1 MSPVLKAGPVSQA
14 RYEALHILV
23 RVERD
28 RAFADIALEHALERA
43 RLDARDAA
51 LCTEIVYGT
60 LRWRR
65 HLDWRLTPHLN
76 RPLAKLDPWVRALL
90 RLTAY
95 QLVYL
100 DRVPRWAAVDEAVS
114 VARLKSRVPGPAE
127 FVNAVLRS
135 LTRAPQP
142 PRLPADPIEAAAI
155 RWSFPDWMAARWM
168 RRYGAAEAERLMAA
182 LDERPPVTIRANTL
196 RISRDE
202 LARRL
207 RDEELAETDPTTL
220 APEGLAVR
228 RGAVGRWAAFT
239 AGWCSIQDEASM
251 LIARLLDP
259 QPGELVA
266 DVCAAPG
273 TKTTHLAQ
281 LMSNRGKIIAMDP
294 NAARLR
300 LLTQAATRLGVSI
313 VEAHVGGVASISG
326 RWKDRCDRVLVDAP
340 CSNLGV
346 VRRNPDVKWKR
357 EEAELDRLA
366 EKQHGILETAAGLVK
381 PGGRLVYATC
391 SLEPEENDDLVRAF
405 LDRHPAFRVDA
416 PAGFPVTPGA
426 DGMIRCLP
434 HVHGTDGF
442 TAVRLVRAGALQP
455 LRLSGKVTP

>member
-1 MSPVLKAGPVSQA
+1 MSPVLRAGPVSQA

-43 RLDARDAA
+43 RLDPRDAA
-51 LCTEIVYGT
+51 LCTEIVFGT

-65 HLDWRLTPHLN
+65 HLDWRLTPHAN
-76 RPLAKLDPWVRALL
+76 RALAKLDPWVRALL

-95 QLVYL
+95 QLIFL

-135 LTRAPQP
+135 FTRAPGP
-142 PRLPADPIEAAAI
+142 PRLPALPVEAAGV
-155 RWSFPDWMAARWM
+155 RWSFPDWMAARWID
-168 RRYGAAEAERLMAA
+168 RYGMEEAERLMAA
-182 LDERPPVTIRANTL
+182 LDERPPITIRANTL
-196 RISRDE
+196 RITRED
-202 LARRL
+202 LAARL

-220 APEGLAVR
+220 APEGLTVR
-228 RGAVGRWAAFT
+228 RGAVGRWAAFA
-239 AGWCSIQDEASM
+239 AGWCAIQDEASM

-266 DVCAAPG
+266 DTCAAPG

-281 LMSNRGKIIAMDP
+281 LMGNRGRIVAMDP
-294 NAARLR
+294 HAARLR
-300 LLTQAATRLGVSI
+300 LLTQAAARLGIDI
-313 VEAHVGGVASISG
+313 VEAHGGGVAAVSG
-326 RWKDRCDRVLVDAP
+326 RWKGRCDGVLVDAP

-346 VRRNPDVKWKR
+346 LRRNPDVKWNR
-357 EEAELDRLA
+357 EEADLGRLA
-366 EKQHGILETAAGLVK
+366 EKQRGILAAAATLAR

-391 SLEPEENDDLVRAF
+391 SLEPEENDQIVRSF
-405 LDRHPAFRVDA
+405 LDHHPEWRVDPPADFSVA
-416 PAGFPVTPGA
+416 PDGAGI
-426 DGMIRCLP
+426 IRCLP

-442 TAVRLVRAGALQP
+442 TAVRLARGP
-455 LRLSGKVTP
+455 RP

>member
-1 MSPVLKAGPVSQA
+1 MSPVLRAGPVSQA

-43 RLDARDAA
+43 HLDPRDAA
-51 LCTEIVYGT
+51 LCTEIVFGT

-95 QLVYL
+95 QLIFL

-135 LTRAPQP
+135 FTRAPGP
-142 PRLPADPIEAAAI
+142 PRPPAHPVEAAGV
-155 RWSFPDWMAARWM
+155 RWSFPDWIAARWIA
-168 RRYGAAEAERLMAA
+168 RYGMEEAERLMAA
-182 LDERPPVTIRANTL
+182 LNERPPMTIRANTL
-196 RISRDE
+196 RISRED
-202 LARRL
+202 LAARL
-207 RDEELAETDPTTL
+207 RDEELAETDPTPL
-220 APEGLAVR
+220 APEGLTVR
-228 RGAVGRWAAFT
+228 RGAVGRWAAFA
-239 AGWCSIQDEASM
+239 AGWCAIQDEASM

-259 QPGELVA
+259 SPGELIA
-266 DVCAAPG
+266 DTCAAPG
-273 TKTTHLAQ
+273 TKATHLAQ
-281 LMSNRGKIIAMDP
+281 LMGNRGRIVAMDP

-300 LLTQAATRLGVSI
+300 LLTQAAARLGVDI
-313 VEAHVGGVASISG
+313 IEAHAGGVAAVAG
-326 RWKDRCDRVLVDAP
+326 RWKGRCDRVLVDAP

-346 VRRNPDVKWKR
+346 LRRNPDVKWNR
-357 EEAELDRLA
+357 DESDLGRLA
-366 EKQHGILETAAGLVK
+366 EKQRGILAAAAALAR

-391 SLEPEENDDLVRAF
+391 SLEPEENDQIVRAF
-405 LDRHPAFRVDA
+405 LDGHPDWKVD
-416 PAGFPVTPGA
+416 PPLDFPVAPDP
-426 DGMIRCLP
+426 DGFIRCLP

-442 TAVRLVRAGALQP
+442 TAVRLARATRP
-455 LRLSGKVTP
+455 